1 LSRKIARESAFKIL
15 FAVDVGDNTI
25 EEAAEIA
32 VTRPVDQVQREFML
46 EEVKGV
52 LANIKKID
60 SIIESY
66 SVDWKVERI
75 PAVDRN
81 ILRLAI
87 YEMLFCED
95 IPVSVSI
102 NEAVEMA
109 KKYGEQQSY
118 KFINGIL
125 GTVAKERGKS
135 INKF

>member
-1 LSRKIARESAFKIL
+1 LSRKIARENAFKIL
-15 FAVDVGDNTI
+15 FAVDLGDNTI

-32 VTRPVDQVQREFML
+32 VTRPVDQVQREFMF

-52 LANIKKID
+52 LANIKMID

-135 INKF
+135 VN

>member
-1 LSRKIARESAFKIL
+1 MSRKIARENAFKIL
-15 FAVDVGDNTI
+15 FAVDLGDNTI

-32 VTRPVDQVQREFML
+32 VTRPVDQVQREFMF

-52 LANIKKID
+52 LANIKMID

-135 INKF
+135 VN